1 MTKLIGSI
9 RIAPNPGGDG
19 RAPHFEVLFVPFRG
33 KLDTPTVR
41 VSSLDDLVAFLIE
54 IKISEDDASRW
65 AGRARAGVVL
75 IPNVERSEE
84 LLKEN
89 GLLQ

>member
-9 RIAPNPGGDG
+9 RIGPNPGGG
-19 RAPHFEVLFVPFRG
+19 GMGPHFEVLFVPFHG
-33 KLDTPTVR
+33 KVNAQTVR
-41 VSSLDDLVAFLIE
+41 ISSLDELVAFLIE

-65 AGRARAGVVL
+65 AGRARAGIVL
-75 IPNVERSEE
+75 IPNVERTEE

-89 GLLQ
+89 GLLA